1 MYSWITISLGA
12 AMHAAPNLLLR
23 GKQRTRMTRL
33 AGVCSG
39 VRGGTPLTRRPV
51 RSGVGRPGPS
61 PLVLAGR
68 SLEPLLLGYDL
79 GVLGI
84 ALVRRSHDLHA
95 ILVEHVEDVPMEGSV
110 EPHHR
115 LGVVAVGIDL
125 VGDGKVAQRLL
136 KDEWSWVPQ

>member
-1 MYSWITISLGA
+1 
-12 AMHAAPNLLLR
+12 AAPNLLLS

-33 AGVCSG
+33 A
-39 VRGGTPLTRRPV
+39 RRLLGELV
-51 RSGVGRPGPS
+51 AGRPLPQGLYEAAAGAPRPS
-61 PLVLAGR
+61 PPVLPGR
-68 SLEPLLLGYDL
+68 SLQPLLLGADL
-79 GVLGI
+79 WGLGI
-84 ALVRRSHDLHA
+84 ALVRRRHDLHA

-136 KDEWSWVPQ
+136 EDEWSWVPQ